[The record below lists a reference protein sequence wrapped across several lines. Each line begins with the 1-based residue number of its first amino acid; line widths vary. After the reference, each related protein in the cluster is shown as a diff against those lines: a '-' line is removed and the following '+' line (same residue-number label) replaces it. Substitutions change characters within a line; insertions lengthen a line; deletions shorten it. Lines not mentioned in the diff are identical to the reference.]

1 VPVGIDLDA
10 GENGVW
16 GAGRRSAQD
25 ASIAMFTLGMPVV
38 DKAVQSPLKMFL
50 RCRELPKSK
59 LEDGWPVIQK

>member
-38 DKAVQSPLKMFL
+38 DKAVNQRKTSCLG
-50 RCRELPKSK
+50 RPKNRATQ
-59 LEDGWPVIQK
+59 L

>member
-38 DKAVQSPLKMFL
+38 DKAVNRFLLVNAKFDVTSVQS
-50 RCRELPKSK
+50 ES
-59 LEDGWPVIQK
+59 